1 MQFHLVHDP
10 FGNTYSV
17 LLSLNDNFYYPKLN
31 HWVNSVEQALTE
43 FVPFFS
49 TNNRISATGLLV
61 RIMQT
66 LAIFTPDSHPEYFI

>member
-10 FGNTYSV
+10 FDSTYSV

-43 FVPFFS
+43 FVPFFN
-49 TNNRISATGLLV
+49 TNNQTTATSLLAH
-61 RIMQT
+61 MQT
-66 LAIFTPDSHPEYFI
+66 LAIFTSDSHPEYFL

>member
-10 FGNTYSV
+10 FDSTYSV

-31 HWVNSVEQALTE
+31 NWVNSVEQALTE
-43 FVPFFS
+43 FVPSFN
-49 TNNRISATGLLV
+49 TNNQTTVTSLLA
-61 RIMQT
+61 RMQT